1 MDIEGRHALVT
12 GAGGGIGRA
21 TAAMLARKDAAV
33 IYLADLKEDGL
44 RETAEIV
51 RNFGAEAHARTTDVG
66 NLDDLRQLFSE
77 AEEAGGLDIVHNNAA
92 IVTGPPDFPD
102 NDLER
107 WRKLVEVN
115 VLGVMFGTRLAADGM
130 QRRGATGAIVNTA
143 SIRSLDPM
151 PTDPAYAASKAAI
164 LMFTRSCINLSE
176 YRIRVNAVCPGTVE
190 TPFLAA
196 TGGGEKPADWMSR
209 RIEEVKL
216 LNPDDIA
223 RAVIAMIEDDSKVG
237 DYIVLENE
245 PA

>member
-1 MDIEGRHALVT
+1 MDIEGRRALVT

-21 TAAMLARKDAAV
+21 TAIMLAREGAAA
-33 IYLADLKEDGL
+33 IYIADLKESGL
-44 RETAEIV
+44 WETAKMIRDV
-51 RNFGAEAHARTTDVG
+51 GAEAIARTTDVSK
-66 NLDDLRQLFSE
+66 LDGLCELFSE

-107 WRKLVEVN
+107 WRTLVEVN

-130 QRRGATGAIVNTA
+130 RRRGSPGAIVNTA

-164 LMFTRSCINLSE
+164 LMFTRSCGNLAE
-176 YRIRVNAVCPGTVE
+176 YQIRVNAVCPGTVE

-216 LNPDDIA
+216 LHPDDIA

-237 DYIVLENE
+237 DYVVIQNE